1 MVALSRQCCCLP
13 TSAFNYFYEY
23 FCNNK
28 KTSWVHE
35 EVGGS
40 CVCVFSNTNIPIE
53 TLYLFLGM
61 NIKWYL
67 AWYSCYGCFHQG
79 KKQNIFAKMVFLP
92 TYKGEKEY
100 LTFTSSIYFKLF
112 FIFIVRKNLII
123 VDVKEPY
130 LFFKELCL

>member
-1 MVALSRQCCCLP
+1 MVTLSRQCCCVP
-13 TSAFNYFYEY
+13 SSAFNYFYVY

-28 KTSWVHE
+28 KPSWVHE
-35 EVGGS
+35 EVEGGS

-112 FIFIVRKNLII
+112 FIFIVRRI
-123 VDVKEPY
+123 
-130 LFFKELCL
+130 